1 MYQALSLKNGQY
13 VSAEKARYDSSRS
26 LLLICPECGEPVYFK
41 FRQEPNYTYF
51 FAHYKE
57 KESLKLARGC
67 SLRVFGAAVKVASDL
82 IPGLSHG
89 QLVNRFQKEF
99 CSELFQLFG
108 KQSSALSE
116 FIQLSGFHNLDK
128 KEYVDLI
135 NQIPKVN
142 LFESIASEVL
152 KSSDIDELMEGL
164 TEICQFLKSPY
175 GVWVGNYLYQVSY
188 FLACMIHPDTL
199 NKDLAASTYTSGK
212 ITALFVIEPFR
223 LKQSTTFAL
232 ELLSEKSRQNK
243 AIPRICSALVSML
256 ILKWRFPKFV
266 PRLYLVADNVV
277 TDSVQILTKVEKPK
291 VQPVKPETNV
301 FQEKSKPRIEVPE
314 KLSPS
319 WLPPTLPLARPQIY
333 YKPRLP
339 IAPEVHKESLEKPQ
353 TFKPNS
359 ANSPSEKKP
368 HNGVSTLK
376 TRASKKHQSLPAHE
390 LKLVNKNRV
399 VDLIFISKNLKRPD
413 KVLTTIGAI
422 QSWSKCSDPVG
433 AYFLAAYLDVPYV
446 PPKEFEMELLQKVR
460 AWVKWAK
467 SIK

>member
-41 FRQEPNYTYF
+41 FRQDPNYTYF

-99 CSELFQLFG
+99 CSELFKLFG
-108 KQSSALSE
+108 RQSSCLSE

-128 KEYVDLI
+128 KDYVDLI
-135 NQIPKVN
+135 NQIAKFN
-142 LFESIASEVL
+142 LFGSIASEVL
-152 KSSDIDELMEGL
+152 KSSDTDELMEGL
-164 TEICQFLKSPY
+164 AEVCQFLKSPY
-175 GVWVGNYLYQVSY
+175 GVWVGNFLYQVSY

-199 NKDLAASTYTSGK
+199 NKDLATSTYTSGR
-212 ITALFVIEPFR
+212 ITALFVVEPFR
-223 LKQSTTFAL
+223 LKQSNTFAL
-232 ELLSEKSRQNK
+232 EVLSEKSRQNK

-266 PRLYLVADNVV
+266 PRLFLVADHVA
-277 TDSVQILTKVEKPK
+277 TDSVQLPTKVEKPK
-291 VQPVKPETNV
+291 EQPVKLETAV
-301 FQEKSKPRIEVPE
+301 FQEKSKPKIEIPE

-319 WLPPTLPLARPQIY
+319 WLPPPLPLARPQIH
-333 YKPRLP
+333 YKPRRP
-339 IAPEVHKESLEKPQ
+339 IAPDIHKEIVEKPLAS
-353 TFKPNS
+353 KPNPE
-359 ANSPSEKKP
+359 NSFTGKKP
-368 HNGVSTLK
+368 HNGFSNLK
-376 TRASKKHQSLPAHE
+376 TRASKKYQSLPADE
-390 LKLVNKNRV
+390 LKLVNKIRV
-399 VDLIFISKNLKRPD
+399 IDLIFVSKNLKRPD
-413 KVLTTIGAI
+413 KVLTSVGAI

-446 PPKEFEMELLQKVR
+446 PPDESEIEISKKVR